1 MYTDTYYSLLTK
13 LPISSPAEAINSEIL
28 TITAGK
34 ATINTKESFKDNE
47 ITTYQYH
54 FDNENLISPLIIVAI
69 VEEPT
74 PGKSMVHGHL
84 LIYIINFDNK
94 QVKINSFDK
103 HPTNG

>member
-1 MYTDTYYSLLTK
+1 MLTK
-13 LPISSPAEAINSEIL
+13 LPISSLAEAINSEIL

-34 ATINTKESFKDNE
+34 ATINEKQSFKDSE

-54 FDNENLISPLIIVAI
+54 FDNENLILPLAIVAI
-69 VEEPT
+69 VEELT
-74 PGKSMVHGHL
+74 PRTSMVHGHL

-103 HPTNG
+103 HPTKG

>member
-1 MYTDTYYSLLTK
+1 MPTK
-13 LPISSPAEAINSEIL
+13 LPISSLAEAINSEIL

-54 FDNENLISPLIIVAI
+54 FDNENLILPLIIVAI
-69 VEEPT
+69 EPT

-94 QVKINSFDK
+94 EVKINSFDK
-103 HPTNG
+103 HPTKG

>member
-1 MYTDTYYSLLTK
+1 MLTK
-13 LPISSPAEAINSEIL
+13 LPISSLAEAINSEIL

-84 LIYIINFDNK
+84 LIYITNFDNK
-94 QVKINSFDK
+94 QVNINSFDK
-103 HPTNG
+103 HPTKG